1 MNPATTPAPG
11 MRLFYLDD
19 VGVLFSQATQ
29 ELHLL
34 NPTAALI
41 WSLLEEGNDE
51 PAIVDALYGTY
62 ELDEAT
68 SRQFAS
74 AALGEWRAKGFLG
87 ELASAPEDAAKSPP
101 APPREKGPPWPGPAT
116 HEVRRYRILGSHFT
130 IRFSSEAQ
138 VQVVHPVLVHLE
150 ANAGPPAA
158 TPTQVDV
165 VEAPGRLLVYRDREL
180 FAASPGIDA
189 LAPIVKSLVWTT
201 AVRDQRFFLNI
212 HAGVV
217 SDGTRC
223 ILLPAAPGSGK
234 STLTAALVHAG
245 YEFFSDEVALLE
257 DRTLDVFPVPLALCV
272 KDYGIEALADR
283 FPQLRSLAIHR
294 RGDGKR
300 VAYMPPPARSRPASE
315 EARPVG
321 ALIFPRFTPGG
332 GTSLAPL
339 PRSEALQRLMTECI
353 GVSETLDTHRVEALV
368 RWIAGIPC
376 YALRHASTDDAIA
389 AVASVFGAPARLDMA
404 P

>member
-1 MNPATTPAPG
+1 MTPATTPVPG
-11 MRLFYLDD
+11 MRLYYLDD

-34 NPTAALI
+34 NPAAAVI
-41 WSLLEEGNDE
+41 WSLLEEGHDE
-51 PAIVDALYGTY
+51 AAIVDALHRSYG
-62 ELDEAT
+62 LDEGT

-74 AALGEWRAKGFLG
+74 AALAEWRDKGFLG
-87 ELASAPEDAAKSPP
+87 EGASAPEDVVKLPP
-101 APPREKGPPWPGPAT
+101 ARSPVDGPPWPGPVA
-116 HEVRRYRILGSHFT
+116 HAARRYRILGSHFT

-138 VQVVHPVLVHLE
+138 VQVVHPVLDHLATNAE
-150 ANAGPPAA
+150 ASAA
-158 TPTQVDV
+158 TPTEVDV
-165 VEAPGRLLVYRDREL
+165 VEASGNLLVYRDREL

-272 KDYGIEALADR
+272 KDSGIEVLADR
-283 FPQLRSLAIHR
+283 FPQLRALAIHR

-300 VAYMPPPARSRPASE
+300 VAYMPPPARSRPTSE
-315 EARPVG
+315 SARPVG

-332 GTSLAPL
+332 GTSFAPL
-339 PRSEALQRLMTECI
+339 PRPEALQRLMTECI
-353 GVSETLDTHRVEALV
+353 GVAEALDTHRVEALV
-368 RWIAGIPC
+368 RWISAIPC
-376 YALRHASTDDAIA
+376 YALAHGSTDEAIA
-389 AVASVFGAPARLDMA
+389 AVASVFPGPRDSGLAA
-404 P
+404 

>member
-1 MNPATTPAPG
+1 MNPVTTPAPG
-11 MRLFYLDD
+11 MRLYYLDD

-34 NPTAALI
+34 NPTAAVI

-51 PAIVDALYGTY
+51 PAIVDALRGTY
-62 ELDEAT
+62 GLDEAT

-74 AALGEWRAKGFLG
+74 AALAEWRDKGFLG
-87 ELASAPEDAAKSPP
+87 EVASAPEDVAKPPP
-101 APPREKGPPWPGPAT
+101 ARAPAEGPPWPGPAA

-130 IRFSSEAQ
+130 LRFSSEAQ
-138 VQVVHPVLVHLE
+138 VHVVHPVLDHLE
-150 ANAGPPAA
+150 TNAEPSAA
-158 TPTQVDV
+158 TPTEVDV
-165 VEAPGRLLVYRDREL
+165 VEESGNLLVYRDREL
-180 FAASPGIDA
+180 IAASPGIDT

-217 SDGTRC
+217 SDGSRC

-272 KDYGIEALADR
+272 KDSGIEVLADR

-321 ALIFPRFTPGG
+321 ALIFPRFTPGA
-332 GTSLAPL
+332 GTSFAPL

-353 GVSETLDTHRVEALV
+353 GVSEALDTNRVEALV
-368 RWIAGIPC
+368 RWIARIPC
-376 YALRHASTDDAIA
+376 YALTHGSTDDAIA
-389 AVASVFGAPARLDMA
+389 AVASVFPAPEASGVA